1 MVWKALALLA
11 LFSQD
16 VVAQTGS
23 AKGSDFL
30 RFACSQLVVDRVD
43 PLVNPGL
50 VPASHMHQ
58 IVGGSSFNATVGCLS
73 YDPDVQYLLLPDGSR
88 QSRSPYGV
96 QMHLL

>member
-1 MVWKALALLA
+1 MIRKALALLV
-11 LFSQD
+11 LLSQD

-50 VPASHMHQ
+50 IPASHMHQ
-58 IVGGSSFNATVGCLS
+58 VVGGSAFNATVGF
-73 YDPDVQYLLLPDGSR
+73 VEA
-88 QSRSPYGV
+88 
-96 QMHLL
+96 